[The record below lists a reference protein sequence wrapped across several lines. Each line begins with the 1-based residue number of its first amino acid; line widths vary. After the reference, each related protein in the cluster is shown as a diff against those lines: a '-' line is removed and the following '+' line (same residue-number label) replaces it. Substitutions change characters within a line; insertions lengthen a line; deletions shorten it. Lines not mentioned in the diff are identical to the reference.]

1 MWVYVSPELKLLS
14 KSLQIQ
20 SPLTPSNF
28 ASPNKYQLVQNTKIN
43 NQSVTRNEHLGWESR
58 GKADNIPST
67 VHEFAG

>member
-43 NQSVTRNEHLGWESR
+43 N
-58 GKADNIPST
+58 
-67 VHEFAG
+67 